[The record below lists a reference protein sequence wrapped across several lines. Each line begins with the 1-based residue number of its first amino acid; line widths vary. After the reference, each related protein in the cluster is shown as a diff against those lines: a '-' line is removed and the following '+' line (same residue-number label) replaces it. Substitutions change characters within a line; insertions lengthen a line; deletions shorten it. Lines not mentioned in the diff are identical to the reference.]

1 MSKDIKLKPCPLI
14 SLDDIKNIINEEITE
29 INDMQPENSENEIT
43 VEVMKMHYKVECKV
57 IMSRITKFI
66 NEHGRSNN
74 G

>member
-14 SLDDIKNIINEEITE
+14 SLDDIKNIINEEIAE
-29 INDMQPENSENEIT
+29 INDMQPENDENEIT
-43 VEVMKMHYKVECKV
+43 VEVMKMHYKAECKV
-57 IMSRITKFI
+57 IMNRITKFI